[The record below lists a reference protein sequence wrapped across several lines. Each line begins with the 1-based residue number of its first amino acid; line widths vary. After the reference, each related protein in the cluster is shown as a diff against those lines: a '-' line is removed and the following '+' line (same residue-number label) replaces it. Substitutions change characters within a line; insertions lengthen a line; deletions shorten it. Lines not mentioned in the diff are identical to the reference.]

1 MAHVGGDG
9 RRAHHDQSS
18 EKIRARAANTA
29 GTALISSTADP
40 EATSN
45 TGKSDIR
52 PAGRVSTT
60 ATGIWQT
67 LGGHRSGEEG
77 PERSIDPRAE
87 FGAVQRNKGA
97 LGPDE
102 ITVEDLWRS
111 LDRTMVRYPSI
122 TGTCNSQPRL
132 AVLY

>member
-1 MAHVGGDG
+1 M
-9 RRAHHDQSS
+9 RP
-18 EKIRARAANTA
+18 RAANTV

-67 LGGHRSGEEG
+67 LGRRLGRRC
-77 PERSIDPRAE
+77 PEHSIDPQAE
-87 FGAVQRNKGA
+87 FGAVQRNGA
-97 LGPDE
+97 PGPDE
-102 ITVEDLWRS
+102 INVEDLRRS
-111 LDRTMVRYPSI
+111 PNRTMVRYPSFI
-122 TGTCNSQPRL
+122 GTCNSQPRL